1 MIRINLLGGEA
12 EKQSKGFRS
21 LRIPELTVGM
31 TQAGMAALFI
41 LVLTGI
47 GAAWFM
53 QSRGLSAL
61 RTELASVQAERAR
74 LQEIADQVRRLQDR
88 ADLMQRKLEVIVDLK
103 ANQTGP
109 VMLLDQISRLLVDG
123 IWLGRLQLDDGAVEI
138 NGSAM
143 SENNVADF
151 VNNLESSE
159 YFKNV
164 RLRTLGDSGDSQD
177 FYISL
182 DFQPTMA
189 VQVPVQVPAGGGGGD

>member
-12 EKQSKGFRS
+12 EKQSKG
-21 LRIPELTVGM
+21 LRALRMPEISVGAS
-31 TQAGMAALFI
+31 QAGMGALFVSV
-41 LVLTGI
+41 LVLI
-47 GAAWFM
+47 AAAWFF
-53 QSRGLSAL
+53 QSRSVRSL
-61 RTELASVQAERAR
+61 RTELAAVQAERAH
-74 LQEIADQVRRLQDR
+74 LQEIADQVTQLQDR

-109 VMLLDQISRLLVDG
+109 IMLLDQISRLLVDG
-123 IWLGRLQLDDGAVEI
+123 VWLNRLELDEGAVEI

-151 VNNLESSE
+151 VNNLERSE
-159 YFKNV
+159 YFTSV
-164 RLRTLGDSGDSQD
+164 RLRTLGDTGEAQN

-189 VQVPVQVPAGGGGGD
+189 ARTAEAQAAASGGGR